1 MKRENRSPGK
11 KACEVSV
18 LSHLV
23 YWLLCHWG
31 AGGQKGNP
39 GCFCELSS
47 IGEITK

>member
-23 YWLLCHWG
+23 YWLLCH
-31 AGGQKGNP
+31 GGRGDRKETP
-39 GCFCELSS
+39 DVSVSCSL
-47 IGEITK
+47 